1 MSVFGLFGGRVVACL
16 CACGKEGGVVG
27 CGGFCAH
34 QASSAP
40 APCPVTETV
49 CPGVTTRSV
58 LIPASPVSVTMY
70 EPAAPDTTEEKK
82 LARSEPR

>member
-1 MSVFGLFGGRVVACL
+1 MFGLFGGRVVACL

-40 APCPVTETV
+40 AASPVTETL
-49 CPGVTTRSV
+49 CPGVTMRSV
-58 LIPASPVSVTMY
+58 LIPASSTSIPTY
-70 EPAAPDTTEEKK
+70 TPAAPETTAEKNAWK
-82 LARSEPR
+82 SEPR